1 MSSEP
6 VISEPQQRGEL
17 SDMSAHG
24 FPEQG
29 GFIAI
34 SASSWS
40 HNRPNRQPP
49 FRHLCCAG
57 QVLLCAGQVSHYIW
71 LVTGVCGE
79 LGCGQNG
86 YR

>member
-34 SASSWS
+34 SPQQGTR
-40 HNRPNRQPP
+40 RPNL
-49 FRHLCCAG
+49 FRHLCSAG
-57 QVLLCAGQVSHYIW
+57 QVWHYI
-71 LVTGVCGE
+71 
-79 LGCGQNG
+79 
-86 YR
+86 

>member
-6 VISEPQQRGEL
+6 VISEPQQRGE

-34 SASSWS
+34 SASWS
-40 HNRPNRQPP
+40 PQQAQPLSAP
-49 FRHLCCAG
+49 
-57 QVLLCAGQVSHYIW
+57 LLRRASLALHMILRIS
-71 LVTGVCGE
+71 LVM
-79 LGCGQNG
+79 LGS
-86 YR
+86 

>member
-34 SASSWS
+34 SASWS
-40 HNRPNRQPP
+40 PQQAQPLSAP
-49 FRHLCCAG
+49 
-57 QVLLCAGQVSHYIW
+57 LLRRASLALHMILRIS
-71 LVTGVCGE
+71 LVM
-79 LGCGQNG
+79 LGS
-86 YR
+86 

>member
-34 SASSWS
+34 SASWS
-40 HNRPNRQPP
+40 PQHPNL
-49 FRHLCCAG
+49 FRHLCWRRAS
-57 QVLLCAGQVSHYIW
+57 LALHMILRIS
-71 LVTGVCGE
+71 LVM
-79 LGCGQNG
+79 LGS
-86 YR
+86 